1 VRLSGRRRQA
11 ISPDAANE
19 PATSVTTTS
28 SHWIGASRSNSTGL
42 SASSSATTT
51 AIQRP
56 IQKPGRCAPTA
67 NRLLSGARL
76 RT

>member
-1 VRLSGRRRQA
+1 VRLSGRRRHA
-11 ISPDAANE
+11 ISPNAANE
-19 PATSVTTTS
+19 PPTKVKTTS
-28 SHWIGASRSNSTGL
+28 SHWIGASRSKHGPEREQL
-42 SASSSATTT
+42 GRDDRD
-51 AIQRP
+51 QKP